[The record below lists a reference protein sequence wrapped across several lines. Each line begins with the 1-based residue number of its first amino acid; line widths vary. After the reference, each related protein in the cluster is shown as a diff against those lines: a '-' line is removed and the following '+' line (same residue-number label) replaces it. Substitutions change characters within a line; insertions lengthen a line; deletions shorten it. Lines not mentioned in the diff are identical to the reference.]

1 LDNVPATLTDAQV
14 TNVGVRPE
22 MFTLLFE
29 GDDHSERR
37 TDAEVVSSSYYG
49 DMTYYGV
56 KLAGAETTVTISMR
70 NTAGR
75 QIAPAGSRMSVG
87 WGADSIILF
96 E

>member
-1 LDNVPATLTDAQV
+1 
-14 TNVGVRPE
+14 
-22 MFTLLFE
+22 
-29 GDDHSERR
+29 
-37 TDAEVVSSSYYG
+37 
-49 DMTYYGV
+49 
-56 KLAGAETTVTISMR
+56 MR